1 MKDKKFID
9 IVEAM
14 LIENHRQLNEDIAN
28 LDAMDYS
35 KTKTDGKTPVY
46 NTIVEEV
53 QVSLEDWNKTQEILG
68 VKTTRVVLDSD
79 MKRKMGVNE
88 DYINLF
94 G

>member
-9 IVEAM
+9 KVEAM
-14 LIENHRQLNEDIAN
+14 LIENHKQLNEDIAN

-35 KTKTDGKTPVY
+35 KVDLRETKVDLK
-46 NTIVEEV
+46 
-53 QVSLEDWNKTQEILG
+53 EI
-68 VKTTRVVLDSD
+68 KTTRVVLDSD

>member
-35 KTKTDGKTPVY
+35 KVDLRETKVDLK
-46 NTIVEEV
+46 
-53 QVSLEDWNKTQEILG
+53 EI
-68 VKTTRVVLDSD
+68 KTTRVVLDSD